1 MAHTKIS
8 IKFKVFPKKILHA
21 TDFHFNKSWFKFIK
35 DIEPNFDV
43 ICITGDFID
52 VFDESGMAPHIYY
65 RSIASLMVLLFI
77 LIVGGL
83 MMFWLIS
90 ELKLIIE

>member
-1 MAHTKIS
+1 
-8 IKFKVFPKKILHA
+8 
-21 TDFHFNKSWFKFIK
+21 
-35 DIEPNFDV
+35 
-43 ICITGDFID
+43 
-52 VFDESGMAPHIYY
+52 MAPHIYY